1 MSYKK
6 KVSAVLFLLLCF
18 VSVFGWSQTVSKVE
32 RLKKLYQPSPKEK
45 SNLYLKQSTNELEG
59 TAALLFAGYK
69 TFVSSQDMANC
80 VFHPSCSA
88 YAMQSIQKD
97 NPVKAYLKIFDRL
110 TRCHPMI
117 KQGQYIQNKK
127 TGLYHDPVR

>member
-6 KVSAVLFLLLCF
+6 ITSAVLLLLLCF
-18 VSVFGWSQTVSKVE
+18 VSVFGWSQTVSKPG
-32 RLKKLYQPSPKEK
+32 RLKSLFQPAPREK
-45 SNLYLKQSTNELEG
+45 SSLYLRQSSNELEG
-59 TAALLFAGYK
+59 TAALLFIGYK

-88 YAMQSIQKD
+88 YAMQAIQKE
-97 NPVKAYLKIFDRL
+97 NPFKAYLKIFDRL